1 MITLCMDTSTQY
13 LVIALIRD
21 DQIVA
26 KFQEKCWK
34 KQSEELFPRLMDL
47 MKEAGLEPEDIGQA
61 VVSEGPGSYTG
72 VRIAMTVAKVFCAM
86 RNLPIATVGTLQLFA
101 GMEPRAR
108 VVLDA
113 RGGRVYTAVY
123 EYGVLS
129 GTVEAKPC
137 EEVKAEILEA
147 ETVIGDGSL
156 VGREDQIPDL
166 AENFLAVKDQWK
178 YAENVHLVKPEYLKS
193 SESYLPH
200 HQ

>member
-47 MKEAGLEPEDIGQA
+47 MKEAGLKPEDIGQV

-156 VGREDQIPDL
+156 VGREDHIPDL
-166 AENFLAVKDQWK
+166 AENFLALKDQWK
-178 YAENVHLVKPEYLKS
+178 YSENVHLVKPEYLKS

>member
-47 MKEAGLEPEDIGQA
+47 MKEAGLKPEDIGQV

-156 VGREDQIPDL
+156 VGREDHIPDL
-166 AENFLAVKDQWK
+166 SENFLALKDQWK

>member
-47 MKEAGLEPEDIGQA
+47 MKEAGLEPEDIGQV

-147 ETVIGDGSL
+147 ETVIGYGSL
-156 VGREDQIPDL
+156 VGREDHIPDL
-166 AENFLAVKDQWK
+166 AENFLALKDQWK

>member
-47 MKEAGLEPEDIGQA
+47 MKEAGLEPEDIGQV

-123 EYGVLS
+123 DYGVLS

-156 VGREDQIPDL
+156 VGREDHIPDL
-166 AENFLAVKDQWK
+166 AENFLALKDQWK